1 MTIELTNDEKISI
14 IDQHIKSVEYALYGA
29 QLDLIEAEAVS
40 SPDAS
45 SISGINDRIAN
56 ATSKKTALLAERADL
71 V

>member
-1 MTIELTNDEKISI
+1 MTIELTNEEKISI

-40 SPDAS
+40 SPDTS

-56 ATSKKTALLAERADL
+56 ATSKKTALLAERSDL